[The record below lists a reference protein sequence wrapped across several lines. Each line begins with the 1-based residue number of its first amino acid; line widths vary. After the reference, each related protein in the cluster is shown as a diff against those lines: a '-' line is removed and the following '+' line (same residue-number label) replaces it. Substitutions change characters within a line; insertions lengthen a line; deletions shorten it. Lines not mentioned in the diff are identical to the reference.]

1 MVEHRK
7 NFRTEKK
14 DFYDSGQVK
23 LSSVLYFF
31 QEAATE
37 HAEIIGVG
45 GDVLMKDN
53 IVWIL
58 AKMKLRILSDII
70 PDSDYYVRT
79 YPRAQK
85 SRFCPRDYYMYDAQ
99 DQLVAVGSAIWSLM
113 DWTTRKI
120 VKVDLDFGGDL
131 REDEAFPEGFEK
143 IRVKEPVEAGEY
155 LVVPQD
161 IDDNEHTNNCV
172 YGDIAMRAS
181 TITEVGDFVI
191 QYSKETR
198 EGEKIFLYREEAEDG
213 EFICGKLE
221 DEQTVFLAKLTKR

>member
-7 NFRTEKK
+7 
-14 DFYDSGQVK
+14 DFITSHCDFDGQGQIK
-23 LSSVLYFF
+23 LSSLLYFF

-37 HAEIIGVG
+37 HADIIGVG
-45 GDVLMKDN
+45 GDALAKDN

-58 AKMKLRILSDII
+58 AKMKVRILQNLQ
-70 PDSDYYVRT
+70 PEQACYVMT

-85 SRFCPRDYYMYDAQ
+85 SRFCPRDYYLYDSKGE
-99 DQLVAVGSAIWSLM
+99 LVAIGSAIWSLM

-120 VKVDLDFGGDL
+120 VKMELNFGGEM

-143 IRVKEPVEAGEY
+143 IRIKEGVPAGEY
-155 LVVPQD
+155 VIAPED
-161 IDDNEHTNNCV
+161 IDANEHTNNCV
-172 YGDIAMRAS
+172 YGDIATQAS

-198 EGEKIFLYREEAEDG
+198 EGEVISLFREETEAG
-213 EFICGKLE
+213 QLICGKLE
-221 DEQTVFLAKLTKR
+221 DDQTVFLARITTR

>member
-7 NFRTEKK
+7 
-14 DFYDSGQVK
+14 DFKTTAEDFDKNGQIK
-23 LSSVLYFF
+23 ISSILYFF

-37 HAEIIGVG
+37 HADIIGVG
-45 GDVLMKDN
+45 GDDLMKDN

-58 AKMKLRILSDII
+58 AKMKLRILENLK
-70 PDSDYYVRT
+70 PDQDYYVMT

-85 SRFCPRDYYMYDAQ
+85 SRFCPRDYYLYNGDGKM
-99 DQLVAVGSAIWSLM
+99 VAVGSAIWSLM

-120 VKVDLDFGGDL
+120 VKMDLNFGGDL
-131 REDEAFPEGFEK
+131 REDEAFPEGIEK
-143 IRVKEPVEAGEY
+143 IRSKNAEPVGEY
-155 LVVPQD
+155 VVVSED
-161 IDDNEHTNNCV
+161 IDSNEHTNNCV

-198 EGEKIFLYREEAEDG
+198 EGETIHLFREEAEDG
-213 EFICGKLE
+213 QRISGKLP
-221 DEQTVFLAKLTKR
+221 DDQTVFQAKMTSR

>member
-1 MVEHRK
+1 MVEHK
-7 NFRTEKK
+7 KKFRTEAG
-14 DFYDSGQVK
+14 DFYENGQIK

-31 QEAATE
+31 QESATE
-37 HAEIIGVG
+37 HADIIGVG

-58 AKMKLRILSDII
+58 AKMKMRILTNLQ
-70 PDSDYYVRT
+70 PDSEYYVMT

-85 SRFCPRDYYMYDAQ
+85 SRFCPRDYYLYDAD

-120 VKVDLDFGGDL
+120 VKMDLNFGGHL

-143 IRVKEPVEAGEY
+143 IRVKEPAEAGEY
-155 LVVPQD
+155 LITAAD
-161 IDDNEHTNNCV
+161 IDANEHTNNCV
-172 YGDIAMRAS
+172 YGDIAMRAA
-181 TITEVGDFVI
+181 TITEVKDFVI

-198 EGEKIFLYREEAEDG
+198 EGEVIKLFREETEDG
-213 EFICGKLE
+213 QIVGGKLA
-221 DEQTVFLAKLTKR
+221 DDQTVFVAKITNR